1 MKKARFSFW
10 IPLIAGGIAL
20 ISAFVVWS
28 VNIYRVTYLSIRGEQ
43 YLACG
48 ALLLALVP
56 MVYFIRKG
64 RLKGKRLADAVKI
77 YLGFFICSLPVA
89 MFVVFTTA
97 WLLEGDYSAWSKP
110 YRYESNTRHTCSGAE
125 VYEPELKKEIRICN
139 PQGNVYSDT
148 TLYVEKRSNA
158 LGIVVLWAIT
168 RA

>member
-97 WLLEGDYSAWSKP
+97 WLLEGTIRP
-110 YRYESNTRHTCSGAE
+110 GANLTGMSP
-125 VYEPELKKEIRICN
+125 VPATAARVRKSTSRN
-139 PQGNVYSDT
+139 
-148 TLYVEKRSNA
+148 
-158 LGIVVLWAIT
+158 
-168 RA
+168 